1 MRNVLSMWA
10 GALVLGVG
18 EAMAGAGGQPPG
30 GGGGG
35 GGSGSEPE
43 VLFLI
48 LFSLIPGVLLARK
61 AMQARTAAEQA

>member
-1 MRNVLSMWA
+1 MRKFVSTFA
-10 GALVLGVG
+10 GALTIGVG
-18 EAMAGAGGQPPG
+18 QAMAGAGGQPP

-48 LFSLIPGVLLARK
+48 LFSLIPGVWLARK
-61 AMQARTAAEQA
+61 ALQARQAAEQA

>member
-1 MRNVLSMWA
+1 MRKGLSMWA

-35 GGSGSEPE
+35 GSGSEPE

-48 LFSLIPGVLLARK
+48 LFSLIPGIWLARK
-61 AMQARTAAEQA
+61 AMQARAAAEQA